1 MKAISIRHPSVDV
14 ILAGLESTVPRA
26 ARTHHRGPVLLH
38 ASSSF
43 GLHERGQLDEL
54 RRAGIEVEPPAR
66 EARGALVGRAR
77 LVDCRPLAE
86 DEWDGPL
93 AGLRGGRRWAYELA
107 DVRALP
113 PVPCA
118 GHLFM
123 SRCRRMCS
131 ARPQPPHAAP
141 GALLGLA
148 QAVPEARDDEVP
160 GAGVVDPPAPET
172 ALE

>member
-43 GLHERGQLDEL
+43 GLQERGQLDEL
-54 RRAGIEVEPPAR
+54 RRAGVDVEPPAR

-123 SRCRRMCS
+123 F
-131 ARPQPPHAAP
+131 
-141 GALLGLA
+141 
-148 QAVPEARDDEVP
+148 EVP
-160 GAGVVDPPAPET
+160 KDVLSAAAAAARRAGRAPRPRPGRARGAR
-172 ALE
+172 